1 VGRRKS
7 LRRRRMSFTM
17 ASSEQALE
25 GVRYVGLDV
34 HRKSVVATV
43 LDEGGQVV
51 QQAKFGP
58 TDRELVEFL
67 DQLPGRQKIALEA
80 CSMWQ
85 HYFDA
90 ARSTGAEV
98 VLSDPFKTRLIA
110 KTNRK
115 TDRVDSQALAT
126 LLRLDSL
133 PSVFAP
139 PPEIRALR
147 SIVRERVFYRRKTTS
162 MMMRIYHELIAR
174 GIEYEDRIL
183 VHRRKREVLR
193 KLGLPLVDR
202 GLDAIRA
209 MEETTKLL
217 DGAIEEAWEAS
228 SDAQL
233 LSTIPGVGK
242 LTSVALVAFLCPIER
257 FGSEEGVGSYVG
269 LVPSTYQ
276 SGEHLYHGHLKRDSN
291 GLLRTLLV
299 EASWTHRLRCRRGSV
314 AKIARRVSRRG
325 GKGRGSIA
333 AAHKLLKIIHA
344 MLKRKEPFRVDAP
357 GPSTAMQCVRRRE
370 TTALQSLRRA
380 TLGSPTANRLSAS

>member
-1 VGRRKS
+1 
-7 LRRRRMSFTM
+7 MSFTM
-17 ASSEQALE
+17 ASSEGALA

-43 LDEGGQVV
+43 LDEGGEVV
-51 QQAKFGP
+51 RQARFGP
-58 TDRELVEFL
+58 TDRELIEFL
-67 DQLPGRQKIALEA
+67 DQLPGRRKVAIEA

-90 ARSTGAEV
+90 AQSAGAEV
-98 VLSDPFKTRLIA
+98 VLSDPLRTKLIA
-110 KTNRK
+110 KTKRK
-115 TDRVDSQALAT
+115 TDKVDSEALAT

-139 PPEIRALR
+139 PPELRALR
-147 SIVRERVFYRRKTTS
+147 SIVRERIFYRRKTTS

-174 GIEYEDRIL
+174 GIDYEDRLL

-193 KLGLPLVDR
+193 ALGLPLVDR

-209 MEETTKLL
+209 MEDTTKLL
-217 DGAIEEAWEAS
+217 DRAIEEAWEAS

-242 LTSVALVAFLCPIER
+242 LTAVALVAFLCPIER
-257 FGSEEGVGSYVG
+257 FGSEEDVGSYVG

-276 SGEHLYHGHLKRDSN
+276 SGEHVYHGHLTRNSN

-299 EASWTHRLRCRRGSV
+299 EASWTHRQRCRSGAV
-314 AKIARRVSRRG
+314 ARIARRVGRRG
-325 GKGRGSIA
+325 GKGKGSIA

-344 MLKRKEPFRVDAP
+344 MLKRKEPFRMDAP
-357 GPSTAMQCVRRRE
+357 GPSTAMQCVRRHE
-370 TTALQSLRRA
+370 TTASQSLRRA
-380 TLGSPTANRLSAS
+380 ALGSPTANRLSAS